1 MQSPITVLS
10 IDIGTSSLKAGLIDT
25 TGSLLA
31 FERERFSKEKPGT
44 MWLDA
49 FLICVKKIFQEQ
61 GHAPP
66 TAISISGNGP
76 TLAFLHKDSSG
87 KESADI
93 LLWNEPVAEPS
104 NINKITQ
111 VYQGKSLFIPRILSY
126 FASLSSS
133 TSHATARPTHSISII
148 QKLRSL
154 QKIISGP
161 EYLVWQ
167 LTGKAHTLLPNPRF
181 APAYWCDEELEH
193 YGIAKHLL
201 PDFIQIGEN
210 SGYLKETFLPYFSPK
225 NNEGNTENI
234 AVLCAGPDFT
244 SALIGTNTLS
254 PGLICDRAGSSEGFN
269 LCTEWPLKAGT
280 KLKHEDKTFDTEIR
294 NLPSII
300 SPFFNASTLIPDSGI
315 RFSKTKRQ
323 SSFAK
328 SSYTDY
334 VEHLLENHDEAGYKI
349 MIELAH
355 ECKLAFDILYDAYSD
370 ACQKQGIKKN
380 IERKII
386 VTGGQAKNEAWLK
399 LKAKIMEVSI
409 QIPLCVDAELIGN
422 AAIAFWS
429 LGIYPSLEKATES
442 VSRIAKVMY
451 PQ

>member
-66 TAISISGNGP
+66 AAISISGNGP

-93 LLWNEPVAEPS
+93 LLWNEPITEPS
-104 NINKITQ
+104 STNKITRE
-111 VYQGKSLFIPRILSY
+111 YQGKSLFIPRILSY

-370 ACQKQGIKKN
+370 ACQKQGTKKN

-409 QIPLCVDAELIGN
+409 QIPLCVDAELVGN
-422 AAIAFWS
+422 AAIAFFS
-429 LGIYPSLEKATES
+429 LGIYSSIQTATQNIS
-442 VSRIAKVMY
+442 KIKKIIS
-451 PQ
+451 P

>member
-355 ECKLAFDILYDAYSD
+355 ECKLAFDILYDAYSE
-370 ACQKQGIKKN
+370 ACKKQGIKKN
-380 IERKII
+380 SERKMV

-399 LKAKIMEVSI
+399 LKANIMDVSI
-409 QIPLCVDAELIGN
+409 EIPLCVDAELIGN